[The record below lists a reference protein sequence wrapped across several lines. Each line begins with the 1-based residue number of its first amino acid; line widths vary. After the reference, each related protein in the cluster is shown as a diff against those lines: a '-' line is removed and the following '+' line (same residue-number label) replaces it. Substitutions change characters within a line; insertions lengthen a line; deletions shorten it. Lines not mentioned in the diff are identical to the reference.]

1 MRLATILCCII
12 ILLTGCTRRLVE
24 PAESSSI
31 EVSVNGGVQETVQER
46 YAGLIGSKLCWV
58 IPDGFAS
65 EQTDDGFL
73 LTDSDRE
80 IGISVIRRSLW
91 EVDYTY
97 ASGVS
102 LPEDA
107 FQSKLPDM
115 LSLFEDYEIDNTVKV
130 VIDGQQGYLCS
141 GSYKGDRSLRLLCM
155 QFGSDIIAL
164 AGTAP
169 EEFEKELDDA
179 VGDVKVA
186 RTIFT
191 TWEGD

>member
-1 MRLATILCCII
+1 MRIAAILCCVA
-12 ILLTGCTRRLVE
+12 ILLTGCTRRLD
-24 PAESSSI
+24 ESVDSSTV
-31 EVSVNGGVQETVQER
+31 EVSVDGGAQER
-46 YAGLIGSKLCWV
+46 YASLIGSKLCWV
-58 IPDGFAS
+58 IPDGFVS
-65 EQTDDGFL
+65 EQTDGGFL
-73 LTDSDRE
+73 LTDSDRQ
-80 IGISVIRRSLW
+80 IGISVIRKSLW
-91 EVDYTY
+91 EIDYTY

-107 FQSKLPDM
+107 LQSKLLDM
-115 LSLFEDYEIDNTVKV
+115 LSLFDDYDIDSTVKV
-130 VIDGQQGYLCS
+130 VIDNQQGYICS